1 MEKMTVC
8 EPEMIDEAQTPLG
21 EESEADT
28 ETPPQAAPAR
38 RPRRRYFWL
47 LAALLAAISLAAGFF
62 LTGIVARPTR
72 IEPLPFGFQAQQRQ
86 DHLLLTWD
94 STAPAVRDA
103 TEAKL
108 TIQDGPE
115 TEEVELNLA
124 ALRSG
129 GLQYYPVFGN
139 VSFRLSLAG
148 PSHRTVSEQA
158 DLSLRP

>member
-8 EPEMIDEAQTPLG
+8 ELETIDAAETGNEMEIYTEAPDATV
-21 EESEADT
+21 SR
-28 ETPPQAAPAR
+28 R
-38 RPRRRYFWL
+38 RPRRRYLWVV
-47 LAALLAAISLAAGFF
+47 AALLAATSLAAGFF
-62 LTGIVARPTR
+62 LVGILATPTR

-94 STAPAVRDA
+94 PIAPAVRDA
-103 TEAKL
+103 TRAVL

-139 VSFRLSLAG
+139 VSFHLSLG
-148 PSHRTVSEQA
+148 SSSHRTVSEQA
-158 DLSLRP
+158 RLSLRP